1 MTSTKIPIHRKA
13 AFIVVHV
20 GEPVKDKTFGGN
32 KFREVKFI
40 GKDGRILKSSLHD
53 SRFDDLKDI
62 LVEENVVELDYD
74 TELKSIH
81 TINDCRWN

>member
-1 MTSTKIPIHRKA
+1 MTITKIPVHRKA

-40 GKDGRILKSSLHD
+40 SKDGKLLKVSLYD
-53 SRFDDLKDI
+53 SRFDDLKGI
-62 LVEENVVELDYD
+62 LVEENVVELDYN

-81 TINDCRWN
+81 TINGHRWN